1 MAGRFSTMHD
11 ADENDVDEFDVERM
25 LSAEDVSSSS
35 LFSPSNSAISKSSRH
50 RRQHKHAISARK
62 RSRNTSSGAVV
73 AATSFALIGC
83 VAIFTLSNTSSNLQ
97 NFTRHLQAGTRR
109 LASCVVSMAVN
120 EADASIESTF
130 ATWESM
136 FSLPF
141 LNEKEEERKKWCD
154 QHPNPAACDPISLPP
169 DTDLAFIISLTTCPD
184 DEVQP
189 GVDNR
194 HDPKSAFWD
203 AAAMIKYS
211 ICQEC
216 DLNVASKYNHTFY
229 AMVHPSA
236 RFCSDAGRGEYDR
249 VAVLQSLGY
258 RVEVKGEPVG
268 IEEIS
273 DPFLAANV
281 ENDVGI
287 RDLMKLHAYTL
298 TSHKVVVLIDFN
310 TILLQPL
317 DDAVDDLITSSAKVA
332 FAMDYATQLPTN
344 GLNHG
349 ANMGLFLLE
358 PSFAAFTE
366 LVNTYKTAAYDPILG
381 WNGLGVAGFDG
392 SMGTSGL
399 LTHYYRTKPFIEL
412 NKCIYNNDATGPHS
426 DEGYCRDGEAHCD
439 DCRLTITNRI
449 EAGRFD
455 DSACGKPWECSWDD
469 SWDAATKQLCREYF
483 RHWFSNRLRFEEEF
497 WINSPKQQRNGTL
510 HPDIFLGYCSETG
523 ANGYELMIPDNYSLL
538 NATTVSD
545 AEPIT
550 SSALRRR

>member
-1 MAGRFSTMHD
+1 MRDT
-11 ADENDVDEFDVERM
+11 DENDVDEFDVERM
-25 LSAEDVSSSS
+25 LSAEDVS
-35 LFSPSNSAISKSSRH
+35 KSSRH
-50 RRQHKHAISARK
+50 QKHKHAISARTRKRPRK
-62 RSRNTSSGAVV
+62 RSNGAVV
-73 AATSFALIGC
+73 AATSFALVGC
-83 VAIFTLSNTSSNLQ
+83 VAILGTLSNTSNLQ

-130 ATWESM
+130 PTWESM

-141 LNEKEEERKKWCD
+141 LIEKKAERQEWCD
-154 QHPNPAACDPISLPP
+154 QNGGCETTSLPP
-169 DTDLAFIISLTTCPD
+169 DTDLAFIVSLTTCPG

-194 HDPKSAFWD
+194 YDPQSAFYD
-203 AAAMIKYS
+203 AAAIMKYS

-216 DLNVASKYNHTFY
+216 DGNVASKYNHTFY

-273 DPFLAANV
+273 DPYLAANV

-298 TSHKVVVLIDFN
+298 TSHKVVVLVDFN
-310 TILLQPL
+310 TMLLQPL

-332 FAMDYATQLPTN
+332 FAMDYATQLPAN

-349 ANMGLFLLE
+349 ANMGLFLLK

-399 LTHYYRTKPFIEL
+399 LTHYYRIKPFIEL
-412 NKCIYNNDATGPHS
+412 NKCIYNNDATSPHS
-426 DEGYCRDGEAHCD
+426 DDGYCRDGEADCD
-439 DCRLTITNRI
+439 DCRLTITNKI

-469 SWDAATKQLCREYF
+469 SWDAATKQLCREYH

-497 WINSPKQQRNGTL
+497 WIDAPTQQRNGTL
-510 HPDIFLGYCSETG
+510 HQDIFLGYCSETG

-538 NATTVSD
+538 NETTVSD